1 MLKWSLI
8 AVGGGFGSMLR
19 YAMQGFAK
27 QVFADS
33 VFPVGT
39 VCVNVLGCLLIGLL
53 AGYFSGPQLVRE
65 EYRIGLTVGVLG
77 GFTTFSTYGL
87 ETFNLANGGEFR
99 LAALNIVLS
108 NVIGLLA
115 VVIGYRLAERFV
127 GV

>member
-1 MLKWSLI
+1 
-8 AVGGGFGSMLR
+8 
-19 YAMQGFAK
+19 MQGFAK

-115 VVIGYRLAERFV
+115 VVVGYRLAERFV